1 MCDKCSELYALVWYI
16 TYMRILNI
24 KSVKTHFQNP
34 IGRYNG
40 LFEKLS
46 QDIITM
52 VLENHL
58 TFKIFRPKKF
68 LAKKKFYFDL
78 KNCLP

>member
-1 MCDKCSELYALVWYI
+1 MFFIKECVINVLNHMLVYI

-24 KSVKTHFQNP
+24 KSVKTHFQDP
-34 IGRYNG
+34 IGRYNL

-46 QDIITM
+46 QENIIM

-58 TFKIFRPKKF
+58 TLKIFRPIKF
-68 LAKKKFYFDL
+68 LATKIFI
-78 KNCLP
+78 